1 MSATVWSKF
10 FWSDWESD
18 EALKLCSPGAQ
29 ALWMRMLCIC
39 SKADGY
45 LVIAGQA
52 LDADA
57 MAKSTGW
64 PAPDVRKWWAELA
77 RWKVFSKTSRGKVY
91 SRRMVKEAKRAE
103 TARENGK
110 GGGNP
115 KLRKDTTNDDWD
127 NRFPTDPPGARP
139 RINHLPSATEKGSND
154 PSLSPGK
161 PVRAR
166 DKPKASP
173 LGEGFPDSEAITAA
187 GALIEAAGV
196 RLDAADHAKRFRAY
210 YVSRGRELADWGAAW
225 VGWIEVEIGKAP
237 SAGRPAPTAAT
248 PFVWSGP
255 AGLWADVVA
264 VMGLELAR
272 TYLGACEVRGD
283 ELVARRGV
291 VFDRLKRDV
300 PGPVAKSGLT
310 LVLEREPA
318 AASHPERQ
326 EQAA

>member
-1 MSATVWSKF
+1 MSAPPYMRLYWGDYHRDTRHLSRSEHGAYF
-10 FWSDWESD
+10 MLLS
-18 EALKLCSPGAQ
+18 ALWNNGGKLPTDDATLAKHAMCSPREWADMKPTMMAFFKVVRGR
-29 ALWMRMLCIC
+29 LTHKRVTEEL
-39 SKADGY
+39 SKYAD
-45 LVIAGQA
+45 
-52 LDADA
+52 
-57 MAKSTGW
+57 T
-64 PAPDVRKWWAELA
+64 VRKRKAA
-77 RWKVFSKTSRGKVY
+77 GK
-91 SRRMVKEAKRAE
+91 
-103 TARENGK
+103 K
-110 GGGNP
+110 GGSSTHG
-115 KLRKDTTNDDWD
+115 KDTENSQA
-127 NRFPTDPPGARP
+127 NAKQKPTKPEPEP
-139 RINHLPSATEKGSND
+139 EPVEGSND

-161 PVRAR
+161 PVGAR
-166 DKPKASP
+166 GKAKAS
-173 LGEGFPDSEAITAA
+173 LLVEGFPDSEAITAA

-237 SAGRPAPTAAT
+237 PAAQPAPTSAA

-264 VMGLELAR
+264 VMGAELAQ
-272 TYLGACEVRGD
+272 TYLGTCEVRGD

-310 LVLEREPA
+310 LVLERKPA
-318 AASHPERQ
+318 AAPHPERR